1 VTDRQLEALAI
12 YRTHKHCECPDC
24 EIARRALK
32 EYDAMRWENKV
43 AGDDLTEVDG
53 ARVEQVG

>member
-32 EYDAMRWENKV
+32 EYDAARWQSKADEPELPE
-43 AGDDLTEVDG
+43 ADG
-53 ARVEQVG
+53 ARVERVG